1 MKNQRTQSTA
11 ILLAAAVFGFT
22 VAPLHLRAEDPKID
36 LSGVKITKST
46 LADYKKECLSCHGKD
61 GKGKTKAGRRAK
73 VKDLTD
79 AKYQGSFSDGKAF
92 VSIKEGMKNEKG
104 KELMKA
110 YGSKLNDDQIKA
122 LIKFCRTFSGKK

>member
-1 MKNQRTQSTA
+1 MKNQRTPTTA
-11 ILLAAAVFGFT
+11 ILLAATVFGAT
-22 VAPLHLRAEDPKID
+22 VAPIHLRGEEPNID

-79 AKYQGSFSDGKAF
+79 AKYQGSFTDGKAF

-122 LIKFCRTFSGKK
+122 LIKFCRSFSGKK